1 MKNLFRRLDKLIMAA
16 TYLEA
21 NARKYAEECIRD
33 LENENESQK
42 RKGLRKQ
49 KQQRKQNQQRLRM

>member
-1 MKNLFRRLDKLIMAA
+1 MKDLIRKLETLLMAG